1 MKIAP
6 VSENEDAR
14 LRALYDYKILDTVSE
29 LAYDQLTALA
39 SSICGTPVALVSL
52 VDKERQWFKSHHGID
67 AIETPR
73 EWAFCDHAIGQEQ
86 VFEVSDSRLDERF
99 HDNPLVTGATQV
111 IFYAGAPLVTPEG
124 LRIGTLCVIDNKPA
138 QLSEQQKSQ
147 LTILAKQ
154 VVNLLELSKAN
165 RSREGVL
172 ENLLSVTK
180 SLEQKNKELE
190 QFVYAV
196 SHDLKSPLVTI
207 SGFVTILEK
216 ELAEYTSDKQKHRFE
231 RINLNVEHMA
241 ELLSD
246 LLNLSR
252 VLNKDIDKQ
261 KLDTQALILDQW
273 QGLSYMANN
282 LDVNFI
288 VATDLH
294 EINAN
299 ETLFSQCISNILSNA
314 IRYRNPEIPLRI
326 EIRSYTYDGNIC
338 ISISDNGIGIKS
350 SEHDRI
356 FKVFEQLNKGE
367 GSGIGLCI
375 VKAAMEKHDGQ
386 IKLVS
391 TEGQGSRFELHF
403 PCDIKKIK

>member
-6 VSENEDAR
+6 VSDNEGAR
-14 LRALYDYKILDTVSE
+14 LRALNDYKILDTVSE

-99 HDNPLVTGATQV
+99 HDNPLVTGATKV

-124 LRIGTLCVIDNKPA
+124 LSIGTLCVIDNKPA
-138 QLSEQQKSQ
+138 QLSEQQKFQ

-154 VVNLLELSKAN
+154 VVNLLELAKAN
-165 RSREGVL
+165 RLREGVL
-172 ENLLSVTK
+172 ENLLSVSK
-180 SLEQKNKELE
+180 SLDQKNKELE

-207 SGFVTILEK
+207 SGFVTMLAK
-216 ELAEYTSDKQKHRFE
+216 ELSAHTSDKQKHRFE
-231 RINLNVEHMA
+231 RINHNVEHMA
-241 ELLSD
+241 DLLSD

-261 KLDTQALILDQW
+261 QLDTHALVLEQW
-273 QGLSYMANN
+273 QGLAYLVKNI
-282 LDVNFI
+282 DVNFI
-288 VATDLH
+288 VAPDLH
-294 EINAN
+294 HINAN
-299 ETLFSQCISNILSNA
+299 ETLFSQCVSNMLSNA
-314 IRYRNPEIPLRI
+314 IRYRNLEIPLRI
-326 EIRSYTYDGNIC
+326 EIRSYTYEGYIC
-338 ISISDNGIGIKS
+338 ISINDNGIGIKPG
-350 SEHDRI
+350 EHERI
-356 FKVFEQLNKGE
+356 FKVFEQLNSGE

-375 VKAAMEKHDGQ
+375 VKAAMEKHNGH

-403 PCDIKKIK
+403 PCDIKQ